1 LADLSTKSSGGDTV
15 KRLFEY
21 YDGLREP
28 RRMITAVGVLFALL
42 MFGLWVRVIGYVAVG
57 WLITILPILFLI
69 TARALYLRGRT

>member
-1 LADLSTKSSGGDTV
+1 
-15 KRLFEY
+15 
-21 YDGLREP
+21 
-28 RRMITAVGVLFALL
+28 MITAVGVLFALL